1 MNGPGGKPEGERE
14 SEKLHFMRGCLNKE
28 IKINNINTSDLI
40 FSQCMNLVNV
50 ACTFHGIS
58 KPHSDEISA
67 KTETKPNL
75 IVRQRLDQC

>member
-1 MNGPGGKPEGERE
+1 
-14 SEKLHFMRGCLNKE
+14 
-28 IKINNINTSDLI
+28 
-40 FSQCMNLVNV
+40 MNLVNV